1 MAKEKSFIEYMRD
14 WRKKK
19 PIKLRADG
27 TPIDD
32 SGWTSG
38 EIRISAPDPLKR
50 KGKKKGRVHTRIKR
64 AKPLEKGTPKKIYGG
79 IKNAAPRRKGVT
91 VEI

>member
-1 MAKEKSFIEYMRD
+1 MAKEKSFEEYMRD

-27 TPIDD
+27 TPMDD
-32 SGWTSG
+32 SGATSG
-38 EIRISAPDPLKR
+38 VIRGSAPHPLDL
-50 KGKKKGRVHTRIKR
+50 KGKKRERVHTRIKKAGDPR
-64 AKPLEKGTPKKIYGG
+64 VGVINTR
-79 IKNAAPRRKGVT
+79 NAAKRRKRAT

>member
-1 MAKEKSFIEYMRD
+1 MAKEKSFTEYMRD

-50 KGKKKGRVHTRIKR
+50 KGKKRERVHTRIKR
-64 AKPLEKGTPKKIYGG
+64 AGDPRVGTIKT
-79 IKNAAPRRKGVT
+79 KNAAHRRKRVT

>member
-1 MAKEKSFIEYMRD
+1 MAKEKSFTEYMED

-27 TPIDD
+27 TPMDD
-32 SGWTSG
+32 SGATSG
-38 EIRISAPDPLKR
+38 VIRGSAPHPLDL
-50 KGKKKGRVHTRIKR
+50 KGKKRERVHTRIKKAGDPR
-64 AKPLEKGTPKKIYGG
+64 VGVINTR
-79 IKNAAPRRKGVT
+79 NAAKRRKRAT

>member
-1 MAKEKSFIEYMRD
+1 MEE

-19 PIKLRADG
+19 PIKIRADG

-32 SGWTSG
+32 AGWTSG
-38 EIRISAPDPLKR
+38 EIRISAPDSLKR
-50 KGKKKGRVHTRIKR
+50 KGKKRERVHTRIKKAGDPR
-64 AKPLEKGTPKKIYGG
+64 VGVINTR
-79 IKNAAPRRKGVT
+79 NAAKRRKRAT